1 MTTFPQALPSTAT
14 AAGTI
19 ARRLLTLKGPALQ
32 APDGSLNAADALSLG
47 ASLEDARQV
56 LAGARA
62 QAFVCDATYML
73 DELEVLYGLPVD
85 QTSTAASR
93 QARLLAFVRA
103 TISGVPASIE
113 SAVAVLTGTCSV
125 VEYTAA
131 EVYAVDP
138 SPTAATRRNVFR
150 FLVVVPAAFIT
161 NTSKQALVRSI
172 VDRMKPAHTAYSLA
186 ASEPLQFDTASG
198 FDLTALGA

>member
-73 DELEVLYGLPVD
+73 DELEALYALPVD
-85 QTSTAASR
+85 PTSTTASR

-113 SAVAVLTGTCSV
+113 SAVASVTGTCRV

-150 FLVVVPAAFIT
+150 FVVIVPSGFIT
-161 NTSKQALVRSI
+161 NASKQRLVRSI
-172 VDRMKPAHTAYSLA
+172 VDRMKPAHTAYTLSA
-186 ASEPLQFDTASG
+186 GEPLKFDTASG